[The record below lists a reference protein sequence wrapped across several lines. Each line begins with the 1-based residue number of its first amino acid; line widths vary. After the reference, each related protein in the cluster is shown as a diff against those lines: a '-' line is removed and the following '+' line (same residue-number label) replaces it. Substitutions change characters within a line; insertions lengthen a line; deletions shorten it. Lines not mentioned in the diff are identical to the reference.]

1 MANEQMSKSA
11 KGIPG
16 LLRVTHN
23 VLRFTRYLS
32 RFTHYASP
40 ITPHTTSLLPAPYS
54 PLLFPASVL
63 LLVATVFLV
72 TSCRSDDGSLERVQ
86 ATGVLR
92 VGLDASFPPFESLD
106 GDGHV
111 IGLDADLA
119 HIIAS
124 RLGAEPDFANV
135 GFDGLYD
142 ALLAGRVDAI
152 ISGLPYDTRRTEDVI
167 YSQPYFNAGQVLVV
181 PISASVTEE
190 NGQIGKRL
198 ADKTVAVEWG
208 SAADMEARRLQ
219 DTTETMTILPQPT
232 TWEALTAV
240 AAGEAQA
247 AVADSVSAQQFMRD
261 NPNQIRVA
269 DTLTDELYV
278 IATNIHSRQL
288 AEAIEHILAD
298 LHRSGQMEEM
308 LTRWLRTR

>member
-1 MANEQMSKSA
+1 MNETA
-11 KGIPG
+11 KGIPS
-16 LLRVTHN
+16 LLRITHN
-23 VLRFTRYLS
+23 VLRFTRYVS
-32 RFTHYASP
+32 RLTHCASP
-40 ITPHTTSLLPAPYS
+40 STPHTTSLLPTPYS
-54 PLLFPASVL
+54 LLFFPASVL
-63 LLVATVFLV
+63 LLATTVLLV
-72 TSCRSDDGSLERVQ
+72 TSCRSDDGSLQRVQ

-106 GDGHV
+106 GDGNV
-111 IGLDADLA
+111 IGFDADLA
-119 HIIAS
+119 HIIAA

-142 ALLAGRVDAI
+142 ALLAGRIDVI
-152 ISGLPYDTRRTEDVI
+152 ISGLPYDTRRTQDVI

-181 PISASVTEE
+181 PISASVSEE
-190 NGQIGKRL
+190 NGQIGQRL

-219 DTTETMTILPQPT
+219 DTTETMSILPQPT

-240 AAGEAQA
+240 AVGEAQA
-247 AVADSVSAQQFMRD
+247 AIADSVSVQQFMGD

-269 DTLTDELYV
+269 ETLTDELYV

-308 LTRWLRTR
+308 LARWLRTR